1 MSMYQKGVEIY
12 LAPTADSR
20 ASWTDTMKHIA
31 LEGRCFVL
39 GCNQY
44 FTKSMYP
51 EKFLPLVKDEPEKMC
66 EGGSLIVSPMGEL
79 IVEPLFGSTGAL
91 VAELDLNEVQKSKL
105 DFDVVGHY
113 ARKDIFSYTA
123 ANQPEMLN
131 EKDIEL

>member
-1 MSMYQKGVEIY
+1 
-12 LAPTADSR
+12 
-20 ASWTDTMKHIA
+20 
-31 LEGRCFVL
+31 
-39 GCNQY
+39 
-44 FTKSMYP
+44 
-51 EKFLPLVKDEPEKMC
+51 
-66 EGGSLIVSPMGEL
+66 MGEL

-113 ARKDIFSYTA
+113 ARNDIFSYTA